1 MILPE
6 NLKDKNPR
14 EMSVIERVIYYSCEA
29 HSSFELATKYLDT
42 ELIVQA
48 QQQLYEML
56 VVVQKVSRV
65 VEDPEQQSILQ
76 ELEEILKQDYSQF
89 E

>member
-6 NLKDKNPR
+6 NLKDKDPR
-14 EMSVIERVIYYSCEA
+14 AMSVIERVIYYSCEA
-29 HSSFELATKYLDT
+29 HSNFELATKCLEP

-48 QQQLYEML
+48 QQQLFEML
-56 VVVQKVSRV
+56 LVLQKVSRV

-76 ELEEILKQDYSQF
+76 ELEKILKQDYSHF

>member
-6 NLKDKNPR
+6 YLKDKNPC

-29 HSSFELATKYLDT
+29 HSNYELAMKYLDP
-42 ELIVQA
+42 ELIEQA

-56 VVVQKVSRV
+56 MVVQKVDRMV
-65 VEDPEQQSILQ
+65 KDPEQQSILQ
-76 ELEEILKQDYSQF
+76 ELEKVLKLDYSQF

>member
-6 NLKDKNPR
+6 HIRDKNPG
-14 EMSVIERVIYYSCEA
+14 EMSVIERVIYYSFEA
-29 HSSFELATKYLDT
+29 HSNFELALKHLDL
-42 ELIVQA
+42 ELIEQS

-56 VVVQKVSRV
+56 VVVQKVSGV
-65 VEDPEQQSILQ
+65 VKEPEQQYVLQ
-76 ELEEILKQDYSQF
+76 ELEKILKQDYSHF